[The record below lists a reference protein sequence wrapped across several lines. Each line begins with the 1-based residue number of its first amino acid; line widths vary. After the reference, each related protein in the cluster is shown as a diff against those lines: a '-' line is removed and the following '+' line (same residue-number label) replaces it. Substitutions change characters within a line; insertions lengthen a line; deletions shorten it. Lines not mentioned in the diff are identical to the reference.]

1 MAIKV
6 NGTTVIDNSR
16 NFTNIAGGFKTVNGT
31 SVVGS
36 GDISAGASTTWGAVG
51 TYTLAGIQGGSGDHS
66 GGDTLSGSVLKL
78 NQKWVSALGTQT
90 ESIYPNYYW
99 ASNTLSGTW
108 RVMVNNA
115 VELTATGSA
124 AATFMVRIS

>member
-36 GDISAGASTTWGAVG
+36 GNISAGASTTGGAVG
-51 TYTLAGIQGGSGDHS
+51 TYTYGRPQNGTTYSIGSTASNLKAVAPSQGIPQWHYQY
-66 GGDTLSGSVLKL
+66 
-78 NQKWVSALGTQT
+78 NYWVSTQGIT
-90 ESIYPNYYW
+90 SM
-99 ASNTLSGTW
+99 SGTW
-108 RVMVNNA
+108 RAMSPAPASGDYSA
-115 VELTATGSA
+115 VGIW
-124 AATFMVRIS
+124 VRIS